1 MSNCSTGFDAKYLL
15 LVLYLVG
22 VNVTAVFMSD
32 RMIRLKLTSLFCSL
46 IMRCLAFV
54 KKKKKFFTII
64 KRWGRCQSF
73 MFGLM
78 WKLGCK
84 SRYFRN
90 QLFPIS
96 WLISCTRRFI
106 TSSYLLPSLNLF
118 ILCFCMHLPA
128 VVNFFSNTK
137 WRGIMGNTS
146 DRVAADRH
154 GAKAHRSDSSGHK
167 DHEPS
172 SKMVDSTDDPNIFN
186 THGPESK
193 VLLQNTTPFL
203 QQPFSKN
210 SPSRR

>member
-1 MSNCSTGFDAKYLL
+1 
-15 LVLYLVG
+15 
-22 VNVTAVFMSD
+22 
-32 RMIRLKLTSLFCSL
+32 
-46 IMRCLAFV
+46 
-54 KKKKKFFTII
+54 
-64 KRWGRCQSF
+64 

-128 VVNFFSNTK
+128 VVIFFSNTK
-137 WRGIMGNTS
+137 WKGIMGNTS

-210 SPSRR
+210 SPSRRQWCVISRLLERRNSPQIWTIWWRLVLRLDPRSFVGVDRERRSTYLDPLITGAQRYPWIKGIYCT